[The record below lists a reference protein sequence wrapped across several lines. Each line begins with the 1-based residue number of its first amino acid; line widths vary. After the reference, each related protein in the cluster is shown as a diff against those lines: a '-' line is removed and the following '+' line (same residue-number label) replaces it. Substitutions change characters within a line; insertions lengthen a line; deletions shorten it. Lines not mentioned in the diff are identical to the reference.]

1 MHPAE
6 CTLAVELFLEVAGFI
21 GKSRCTAASR
31 QFSAEF
37 EGNAAALCGLDA
49 TQPYRDDFLCS
60 KGLNKGRKI
69 LIIGPEFS
77 RSITPYVNREIQP

>member
-1 MHPAE
+1 M
-6 CTLAVELFLEVAGFI
+6 AGFI
-21 GKSRCTAASR
+21 GEYRPRHPSLR

-37 EGNAAALCGLDA
+37 EGNEASLCDLDA
-49 TQPYRDDFLCS
+49 TQPCRDDFLCS

>member
-1 MHPAE
+1 VPVRQHIAS
-6 CTLAVELFLEVAGFI
+6 ELIDSAYMAGLEWPRPR
-21 GKSRCTAASR
+21 K
-31 QFSAEF
+31 FSAGF
-37 EGNAAALCGLDA
+37 EGNGASLCGLDA

-60 KGLNKGRKI
+60 KGLNKGGKI

>member
-1 MHPAE
+1 MRE
-6 CTLAVELFLEVAGFI
+6 
-21 GKSRCTAASR
+21 
-31 QFSAEF
+31 QFPAEF
-37 EGNAAALCGLDA
+37 EGNGASLCGRDA

-77 RSITPYVNREIQP
+77 RSITPSVNREIQP